1 MKLQKKTALIILVMF
16 TLGIFTLAYFLFFHL
31 KVNPYFGMAI
41 TFVMTISFL
50 FISKKEV
57 IVKNYREILRGVSI
71 ILGLSVIYANL
82 FMCTSILHLDV
93 IFLCILSAVAS
104 ILTGFLS
111 LNLLRGL
118 IYVCLSAFLGVVIA
132 VFLIL
137 SPHLCV
143 GEYLLFEYALL
154 PTINSVTLPFI
165 VAISVSL
172 FGVITG
178 SLIGETTE

>member
-1 MKLQKKTALIILVMF
+1 MKVEKKTILFILVLF
-16 TLGIFTLAYFLFFHL
+16 TLGISVLAYFLFFHL
-31 KVNPYFGMAI
+31 KVNPYLGIAV
-41 TFVMTISFL
+41 TFVTTISLL
-50 FISKKEV
+50 FVTKKE
-57 IVKNYREILRGVSI
+57 IMVKNYKEILRGIFI

-82 FMCTSILHLDV
+82 YMCTSILHFDV
-93 IFLCILSAVAS
+93 IFLCVLSAAAS

-118 IYVCLSAFLGVVIA
+118 VYICLSAFLGVVIA

-137 SPHLCV
+137 SPHLGA
-143 GEYLLFEYALL
+143 GEPLFFEYALL

-165 VAISVSL
+165 VTISVSL

-178 SLIGETTE
+178 SLIKETTE